1 LNVNKPSEISGTLQW
16 ARIRR
21 ANAVAPMVD
30 LILCPLV
37 APAALILRLARRLG
51 LQRLPRCRAILMRI
65 GLLPLRRHYYEP
77 FITADDLRVPLDQ
90 NRDLTGINWNI
101 SGQLA
106 FLSTLIHE
114 RELVEMAIPGRR
126 EFAFSFDNPAFA
138 AGDAE
143 FLYQVIRSK
152 KPRIIIEIGSGQ
164 STRMAHEA
172 TERNR
177 EELDGYAC
185 RHICIEPYENP
196 WLERLGITVIRQ
208 RVEQVDNALFAQL
221 DRDDLLF
228 IDSSHVIKPQGDVV
242 TEYLEILP
250 MLRPGVIV
258 HIHDVFSPR
267 DYPSEWIIDKLLLWN
282 EQYLLEAFLTHN
294 DKWDILAAL
303 NLLKHREYEALQ
315 RVCPYLTGK
324 REPGSIYIQRN

>member
-1 LNVNKPSEISGTLQW
+1 LNASKPSDISGMRQW
-16 ARIRR
+16 TRIRR
-21 ANAVAPMVD
+21 ANAVAPLVD

-51 LQRLPRCRAILMRI
+51 LQRLPLCRAILMRI

-77 FITADDLRVPLDQ
+77 FITVDDLRMPLEQ
-90 NRDLTGINWNI
+90 ERDLTGINWNI
-101 SGQLA
+101 PGQLA
-106 FLSTLIHE
+106 FLSTLVHE
-114 RELVEMAIPGRR
+114 QELVEMSTPAAG
-126 EFAFSFDNPAFA
+126 EFTFSFDNPAFA

-143 FLYQVIRSK
+143 FLYQVVRSK
-152 KPRIIIEIGSGQ
+152 KPRMIVEIGSGQ
-164 STRMAHEA
+164 STRMAHA
-172 TERNR
+172 AIKRNG

-196 WLERLGITVIRQ
+196 WLERLGIDVIRQ
-208 RVEQVDNALFAQL
+208 RVEQVNKEMFAQL

-228 IDSSHVIKPQGDVV
+228 IDSSHVIRPQGDVV

-267 DYPSEWIIDKLLLWN
+267 DYPAEWLFDKLLLWD

-294 DKWDILAAL
+294 DKWNVLAAL
-303 NLLKHREYEALQ
+303 NLLKHREYAALQ

-324 REPGSIYIQRN
+324 REPASIYIQRK